1 MYDIVRRE
9 GKLNGNQG
17 DTYTQVFY
25 NKKTGNNKYQN
36 RKKIINTKTFLFK
49 TEVWNFSNTTKYLVL
64 LAPVGHVLT

>member
-17 DTYTQVFY
+17 DTYIQVFY

-36 RKKIINTKTFLFK
+36 RKKIINNKTFLFK
-49 TEVWNFSNTTKYLVL
+49 TEV
-64 LAPVGHVLT
+64 